1 MNIDFKILTLAFL
14 LIVLLVVVRYFSR
27 QNSRK
32 KRRHRKNIQTT
43 FTLLEKF
50 QSFPPESRGPKI
62 LAYLRKIDPYVFEEL
77 LLTAFQNKGFKIQ
90 RGMRYSGDGGVDGQV
105 SKDDIN
111 YLIQAKRYRGYV
123 NKDHV
128 KQFILLVN
136 QRKSPGLFIH
146 TGRTGKGVRELVYG
160 TNVQII
166 SGSKLIQLLGLD

>member
-50 QSFPPESRGPKI
+50 QSFPPESRD
-62 LAYLRKIDPYVFEEL
+62 RKIDPYVFEEL

-128 KQFILLVN
+128 KQFILLAN